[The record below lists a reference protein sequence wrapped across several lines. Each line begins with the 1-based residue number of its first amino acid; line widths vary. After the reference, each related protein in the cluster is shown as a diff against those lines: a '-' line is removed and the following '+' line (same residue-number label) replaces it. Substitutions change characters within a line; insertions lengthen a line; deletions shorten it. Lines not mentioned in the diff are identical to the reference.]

1 MTRKQLLNPTK
12 VVQFG
17 TLLLLALSKRSH
29 GFLPSL
35 SHHPHHPHPHHQ
47 QQQCIHHGPRI
58 PTTTPTI
65 TKNVSFTRH
74 RVTSFNDN
82 DLDTL
87 DTVVDV
93 TTQNDGIIRIGE
105 QTTTRTE
112 QANNNNNNPIL
123 PVLWTSLLITSN
135 TVGAGMLVLPELC
148 QEPGMGLSLSL
159 FGILYI
165 VNLLSGLVLA
175 EVAIQQK
182 ETSGKDAPSSFKA
195 LAEENL
201 NFLLN
206 NSNNNK
212 TNIIQPKDVIATISL
227 VKNAL
232 VLAFGTMK
240 AGQLGHDILVGNIG
254 NSMIL
259 GNADI
264 LSILWVLGFATLLGT
279 QSAPNLSKVASIFVA
294 ILFTSFAAIL
304 IPGLTTILQQPQL
317 QEQVDSTTTTTTTTT
332 TILWDILTQPGL
344 SDDPISSLLQISP
357 IILMSFIFQNIVPTT
372 TRILDYD
379 RTKVA
384 ISMVIGTFFP
394 TLMYAAWCLAVLG
407 GGIDTSISSSDGGQQ
422 PLLFTI
428 FSIVTIAGSHL
439 GSSTSMAE
447 ELDTYLRPPV
457 TNKQQEPQNQNQ
469 NDDGSSV
476 SSNNRKDDVFS
487 FGSVGITAALAI
499 GLGELFSNDLNTLLS
514 IAGAYGSP
522 LLYFVLPV
530 IMAWNQQQQQQE
542 ETNTITTIPNTLVLT
557 NKKQQQQQQG
567 SVDDDEEVPKKN
579 TQRKNRMRESTIPL
593 AVTASAIVSFIFN

>member
-1 MTRKQLLNPTK
+1 MIRKHLFKPTK
-12 VVQFG
+12 LVQFAS
-17 TLLLLALSKRSH
+17 LLLALSKCSH

-35 SHHPHHPHPHHQ
+35 SHHPHPHHHQQ

-58 PTTTPTI
+58 PTTTTTTN
-65 TKNVSFTRH
+65 TKDVSFRRH
-74 RVTSFNDN
+74 YRVTSFND
-82 DLDTL
+82 DIDTF

-93 TTQNDGIIRIGE
+93 TQNDDGIRIGE
-105 QTTTRTE
+105 QTTTTRN
-112 QANNNNNNPIL
+112 ANNNNNNPVL

-201 NFLLN
+201 NFLDDN
-206 NSNNNK
+206 NSNNN
-212 TNIIQPKDVIATISL
+212 NRNIQPKDVIATISL

-240 AGQLGHDILVGNIG
+240 AGQLGHDILGNSIG
-254 NSMIL
+254 NSMIIPI
-259 GNADI
+259 NADV
-264 LSILWVLGFATLLGT
+264 LSILWVVGFATLLGT
-279 QSAPNLSKVASIFVA
+279 QSAPNLSKVASVFVA

-304 IPGLTTILQQPQL
+304 VPGLTNILQPT
-317 QEQVDSTTTTTTTTT
+317 QEQVDSTTS
-332 TILWDILTQPGL
+332 ILWDIITQPGL

-384 ISMVIGTFFP
+384 MSMIIGTFFP
-394 TLMYAAWCLAVLG
+394 TIMYAAWCLAVLG
-407 GGIDTSISSSDGGQQ
+407 GGIDTSISSSDGQ
-422 PLLFTI
+422 PLFTI

-447 ELDTYLRPPV
+447 ELDTYLQPMTKPQE
-457 TNKQQEPQNQNQ
+457 QQPNQ
-469 NDDGSSV
+469 NDGVGSNN
-476 SSNNRKDDVFS
+476 NNRKDDVFS

-530 IMAWNQQQQQQE
+530 IMAWNQQQQQRQQ
-542 ETNTITTIPNTLVLT
+542 ETNITTTTIP
-557 NKKQQQQQQG
+557 
-567 SVDDDEEVPKKN
+567 DEKEPKKN
-579 TQRKNRMRESTIPL
+579 TQRKRMRESTIPL
-593 AVTASAIVSFIFN
+593 AVTASAIASFIFN